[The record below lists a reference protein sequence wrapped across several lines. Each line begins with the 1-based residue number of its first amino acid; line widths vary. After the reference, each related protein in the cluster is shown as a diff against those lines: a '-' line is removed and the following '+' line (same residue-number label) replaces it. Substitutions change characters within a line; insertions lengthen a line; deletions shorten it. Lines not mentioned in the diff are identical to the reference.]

1 MLPMQGA
8 WVQTLVRE
16 LDPTGH
22 NLENNP
28 AYLNEDWR
36 FWVLQLR
43 PNTPIHAPPPKK
55 IQVQS
60 LVFCVAVDKL
70 FKFSE
75 TQLSKL

>member
-22 NLENNP
+22 NLKKNP
-28 AYLNEDWR
+28 ACLNEDWSAATKT
-36 FWVLQLR
+36 QYT
-43 PNTPIHAPPPKK
+43 TPQKK

-60 LVFCVAVDKL
+60 RVFCVAVDKL